1 MALLF
6 SAANFVVVTASW
18 PVFGVWSVERGP
30 ATMDTSEICSPEAL
44 VGTSYDRPK
53 FRILSAKRGTQTRL
67 PCSSLL
73 FTYILMP
80 LSGASARA
88 LVATPSVSRPRRLRY
103 AHVRRGA
110 AAISS
115 HIALNVWLCCPRR
128 RPLSCDEHHN
138 TTCGLAMRQHRWQQ
152 PSFDVLGRIPD
163 GWRMTCRLNG
173 PLRSCSRCRGMMSF

>member
-18 PVFGVWSVERGP
+18 PVFGVWSVEKGP

-44 VGTSYDRPK
+44 VGRSYDRPK
-53 FRILSAKRGTQTRL
+53 FRILSAKRGGQTRL

-88 LVATPSVSRPRRLRY
+88 LLVTPSFSRPRWLRY
-103 AHVRRGA
+103 APVRRSA
-110 AAISS
+110 AAISAC
-115 HIALNVWLCCPRR
+115 IALTEWLC
-128 RPLSCDEHHN
+128 
-138 TTCGLAMRQHRWQQ
+138 
-152 PSFDVLGRIPD
+152 
-163 GWRMTCRLNG
+163 
-173 PLRSCSRCRGMMSF
+173 

>member
-1 MALLF
+1 MGRRF
-6 SAANFVVVTASW
+6 SAAILAIVMPSW
-18 PVFGVWSVERGP
+18 PRFEAWSVERGP

-53 FRILSAKRGTQTRL
+53 FRILSAKRGGQTRL

-115 HIALNVWLCCPRR
+115 RIALTVSLCCLRR
-128 RPLSCDEHHN
+128 RALSCDEHQDDQRPCHAAAPLSKDVMRCPWKAPRWL
-138 TTCGLAMRQHRWQQ
+138 THDLPAEWTSAQLLALPRCGR
-152 PSFDVLGRIPD
+152 F
-163 GWRMTCRLNG
+163 
-173 PLRSCSRCRGMMSF
+173 

>member
-18 PVFGVWSVERGP
+18 PVFGAWSVERGP

-53 FRILSAKRGTQTRL
+53 FGILSAKRGGQTRL

-88 LVATPSVSRPRRLRY
+88 LLVTPSFSRPRWLRY
-103 AHVRRGA
+103 APVRRSAGP
-110 AAISS
+110 ISS
-115 HIALNVWLCCPRR
+115 RIALTVWLC
-128 RPLSCDEHHN
+128 
-138 TTCGLAMRQHRWQQ
+138 
-152 PSFDVLGRIPD
+152 
-163 GWRMTCRLNG
+163 
-173 PLRSCSRCRGMMSF
+173 